1 MLVTHFQSNGHKA
14 FVRDLISFVARDK
27 SFPYL
32 VDKEKL
38 RKDIESEKERERGRP
53 IMRMLLDITTTLR
66 KQGLAFRGKDHERGN
81 YVELANLLSRHNTE
95 MNQWM
100 SKQNKP
106 YVTSYLLGCSQNEL
120 IAIEGTDHA
129 QRISAEVNEPY
140 FFGVFAD
147 GGPAV
152 SPEERLAV
160 GVRYVDYRRSR

>member
-1 MLVTHFQSNGHKA
+1 MDFSKA
-14 FVRDLISFVARDK
+14 IDMADHSVLLK
-27 SFPYL
+27 
-32 VDKEKL
+32 KL
-38 RKDIESEKERERGRP
+38 RKDIESEKEKERGLP
-53 IMRMLLDITTTLR
+53 IIRMLLDITTSLG
-66 KQGLAFRGKDHERGN
+66 KQGLAIRGN
-81 YVELANLLSRHNTE
+81 YHEGGNYLELANLLLRRNTE

-120 IAIEGTDHA
+120 IAIEGTDQA
-129 QRISAEVNEPY
+129 QRIVAEVNEPY

-147 GGPAV
+147 GRPAV